1 MPFLQVIFTILTV
14 IALSVGQI
22 LFKIAAKD
30 FDFSSAGILHSILNL
45 KLLLA
50 FFVYFI
56 ATLMW
61 IFVLKTSSL
70 QIAYP
75 FVALAFF
82 IVPIL
87 AHFFLGESIRWNNF
101 IGAGFIALGVWISV
115 YGIDR

>member
-1 MPFLQVIFTILTV
+1 MLFPQMFFTILTV
-14 IALSVGQI
+14 IALSFGQI

-30 FDFSSAGILHSILNL
+30 FDFSSNGMLYSIFNL
-45 KLLLA
+45 KLLAA
-50 FFVYFI
+50 FLVYFI

-87 AHFFLGESIRWNNF
+87 AHFLLGESLRWNNF
-101 IGAGFIALGVWISV
+101 VGAGFIAVGVWISV
-115 YGIDR
+115 YGIER